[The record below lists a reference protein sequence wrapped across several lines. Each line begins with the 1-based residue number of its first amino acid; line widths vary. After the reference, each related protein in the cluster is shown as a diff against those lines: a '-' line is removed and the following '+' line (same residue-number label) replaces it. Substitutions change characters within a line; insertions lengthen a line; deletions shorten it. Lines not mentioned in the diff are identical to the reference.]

1 MIMRDL
7 FLLPKIYICIFF
19 VFNLSAIYAQREP
32 PVYPPQPPIVYDDYN
47 KIPKDLGDLTVTDAF
62 PSNHAF
68 DCSLENACTPTE
80 TFMPVWKFD
89 AGTKQITE
97 CISPLHVR
105 QDQYT
110 NEKVIK
116 PQGLTD
122 YDSKFIDPEKSCNIG
137 FVGVNRMNPEE
148 QLHVNGSVRADYGEF
163 IGNIRLSKIT
173 NQSTLG
179 VDQFGNPMNPEPIL
193 VDGDMNVNGTMT
205 AGVLSSNHISANYL
219 RANGFDI
226 FGGALKVK
234 NAQNQNVFAVYQDGS
249 VRARKTTVDLQPI
262 PDYVF
267 KEGYNL
273 MKLDELESFIT
284 ENKHL
289 PNIKSEAEYQKE
301 GGIDLG
307 ELNVKLLEKVE
318 ELTLYTIQQQK
329 QIDELKKLV
338 HEMIKK

>member
-1 MIMRDL
+1 MKTTTFLKLTIIFLIFCGSQTKLHAQPTKPWRDIDIIKWTDIKVIENDNIIDDL
-7 FLLPKIYICIFF
+7 R
-19 VFNLSAIYAQREP
+19 AIQ
-32 PVYPPQPPIVYDDYN
+32 
-47 KIPKDLGDLTVTDAF
+47 
-62 PSNHAF
+62 NHAF

-97 CISPLHVR
+97 CVSPLHVR

-110 NEKVIK
+110 NEKIIK
-116 PQGLTD
+116 PSDMMSAYG
-122 YDSKFIDPEKSCNIG
+122 DPEKSCNIG

-179 VDQFGNPMNPEPIL
+179 VNQFGYPMKPEPIL
-193 VDGDMNVNGTMT
+193 VEGDMNIHGTFT
-205 AGVLSSNHISANYL
+205 SSSFNTNYL
-219 RANGFDI
+219 STNGFDL
-226 FGGALKVK
+226 FGGEFKIK

-267 KEGYNL
+267 KEGYKL
-273 MKLDELESFIT
+273 MKLEELENFIT

-289 PNIKSEAEYQKE
+289 PNIKSEEEYQKE

-338 HEMIKK
+338 QEMIKK